1 MTEKTPNPK
10 DFIAGMDSH
19 ARKSP
24 IRVAFVTRRT
34 SAQVKVAD
42 EDQVQTYPEVLFR
55 ALVAIEV
62 LTIALVGM
70 ALLFN
75 APLEGIADPSHTPN
89 PAKAPWYFLGLQEML
104 HYFKPVVAGVLAPG
118 LVVMALIVIPY
129 FNINIEA
136 AGLFLK
142 DRVRRLRI
150 FYLAVAGLCLFL
162 GVPPLLIP
170 LIPHS
175 VATNLSWLLWVFPET
190 PMYVAIVPTL
200 IVAAFIVLASKSSP
214 QSASAFRR
222 YLAARPLSFWIMT
235 WFLFELA
242 VLTAV
247 GTFFR
252 GPGWSWVLPWRS

>member
-1 MTEKTPNPK
+1 MTDSKPDPK
-10 DFIAGMDSH
+10 DFIAGMSSN

-24 IRVAFVTRRT
+24 TRVVFVTRRT
-34 SAQVKVAD
+34 SAQVKVTD

-62 LTIALVGM
+62 LTIALVGI

-75 APLEGIADPSHTPN
+75 APLEGIADPWHTPN

-104 HYFKPVVAGVLAPG
+104 HYFPPVVAGVLVPG

-136 AGLFLK
+136 EGLFLK
-142 DRVRRLRI
+142 DRKRRLLI
-150 FYLAVAGLCLFL
+150 FYVASAVLSVFL
-162 GVPPLLIP
+162 L
-170 LIPHS
+170 
-175 VATNLSWLLWVFPET
+175 VFDV
-190 PMYVAIVPTL
+190 YVALVPTL
-200 IVAAFIVLASKSSP
+200 IVAGFMVLAAQSSP
-214 QSASAFRR
+214 QSTSAFRR
-222 YLAARPLSFWIMT
+222 YLAGRPLSYWIMT

-252 GPGWSWVLPWRS
+252 G